1 MFSLLAPADLQD
13 PAKLHEKVRA
23 PLEIRQ
29 LMRVARSF
37 ASFEMN
43 ATAAACA
50 PLCFSAGGKLQ
61 SEPGKKESQQ
71 SAEEMDV
78 EQRRGTVV
86 AAHERAKFVR
96 ERTQEGYSLIEAV
109 KLYAQCPS
117 VVDRKRARDQRKA
130 ERAARPSRR
139 QRQAAAAPEPAQE
152 PERTRPS
159 QRQRATAAAPQPA
172 KEPPA
177 AAPELAEELAEGQP
191 ASADESDED
200 FGELF

>member
-1 MFSLLAPADLQD
+1 MFSLLVPADLQD

-78 EQRRGTVV
+78 EQLVGQPTRRGTVV

-96 ERTQEGYSLIEAV
+96 ERTQ
-109 KLYAQCPS
+109 
-117 VVDRKRARDQRKA
+117 RKA
-130 ERAARPSRR
+130 
-139 QRQAAAAPEPAQE
+139 
-152 PERTRPS
+152 
-159 QRQRATAAAPQPA
+159 TASLKQ
-172 KEPPA
+172 
-177 AAPELAEELAEGQP
+177 
-191 ASADESDED
+191 
-200 FGELF
+200 